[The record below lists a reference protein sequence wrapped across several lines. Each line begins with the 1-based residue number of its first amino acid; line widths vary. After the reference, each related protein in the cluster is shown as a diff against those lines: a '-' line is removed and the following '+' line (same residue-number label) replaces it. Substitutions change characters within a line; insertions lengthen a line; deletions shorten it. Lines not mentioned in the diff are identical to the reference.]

1 MLRLETYSA
10 QMPAVTNGGCRKS
23 PLRVKALSHR
33 RERLTMLA
41 MNLSPTTS
49 SWLSALRK
57 PMSLAALLTW
67 LAVFATVMFGVFG
80 SRVVERGVTVPT
92 AVAMLVFLSCLLADI
107 LKVERCPGTGRAVA
121 LVELEA
127 TAALAVLALT
137 GDGSVPALFV
147 ILAVQIAHLPSRL
160 RWLLMA
166 INNLGLIGVLL
177 WMWPLGGAIATF
189 TLYAGFQ
196 AFATLTAFYA
206 RSAENSRDALR
217 LVNAELLATQSLLE
231 DSARSH
237 ERLRLSRELHDVSG
251 HKLTALKLQ
260 LAALARDPAGAPP
273 AVGIAARLAD
283 ELLGDIRGVVSQMR
297 EGDGLD
303 LGRAIEE
310 LAAPIPRP
318 RVSITIE
325 PNLRIDD
332 IAQARALLRAAQ
344 EALTNAARH
353 SQAEQVWLTLGR
365 HDGVIELVVRDNGRG
380 AINPGSGNGL
390 TGMRERLEDV
400 GGGLRISGDDG
411 FRVTAWVP
419 GT

>member
-1 MLRLETYSA
+1 
-10 QMPAVTNGGCRKS
+10 
-23 PLRVKALSHR
+23 
-33 RERLTMLA
+33 MLA
-41 MNLSPTTS
+41 MTTFATFQHAAT
-49 SWLSALRK
+49 ALRK
-57 PMSLAALLTW
+57 PLSLAAILTW
-67 LAVFATVMFGVFG
+67 LAVFVTVLFGTFG
-80 SRVVERGVTVPT
+80 SRVSERGIAIPTVI
-92 AVAMLVFLSCLLADI
+92 AMLAYLFALLADI
-107 LKVERCPGTGRAVA
+107 LKAEGCRRIGRAIVG
-121 LVELEA
+121 VEIGA
-127 TAALAVLALT
+127 IAALTVLALT

-147 ILAVQIAHLPSRL
+147 ILAVQVAHLPGRL
-160 RWLLMA
+160 PALLMV
-166 INNLGLIGVLL
+166 INNLALIGVLL

-189 TLYAGFQ
+189 ALYAGFQ
-196 AFATLTAFYA
+196 AFATLTAHYA
-206 RSAENSRDALR
+206 RSAENSRDELR

-273 AVGIAARLAD
+273 AVETAARLAD

-297 EGDGLD
+297 HDEGLD

-318 RVSITIE
+318 RVSLSIE

-365 HDGVIELVVRDNGRG
+365 RNGGIELNVRDNGRG
-380 AINPGSGNGL
+380 SAQPRAGNGL

-400 GGGLRISGDDG
+400 GGGLRISGDEG
-411 FRVTAWVP
+411 FHVTAWVP

>member
-1 MLRLETYSA
+1 MQSMNVPSTA
-10 QMPAVTNGGCRKS
+10 
-23 PLRVKALSHR
+23 R
-33 RERLTMLA
+33 RGLA
-41 MNLSPTTS
+41 AM
-49 SWLSALRK
+49 RK

-67 LAVFATVMFGVFG
+67 LAVLLTVLFGAFG
-80 SRVVERGVTVPT
+80 SHVTERGVALPT
-92 AVAMLVFLSCLLADI
+92 IVAMLVFLFGLLADI
-107 LKVERCPGTGRAVA
+107 VKAEGCQRLGRAVA
-121 LVELEA
+121 LVEVQAL
-127 TAALAVLALT
+127 AALAVLALT

-160 RWLLMA
+160 RWWLMGM
-166 INNLGLIGVLL
+166 NNLCLIAVLL
-177 WMWPLGGAIATF
+177 WTSPLGGAIAMF
-189 TLYAGFQ
+189 ALYAGFQ

-260 LAALARDPAGAPP
+260 LAALARDPLGAPP
-273 AVGIAARLAD
+273 AVETAARLAD

-297 EGDGLD
+297 HDEGLD

-310 LAAPIPRP
+310 LAAPFPRP
-318 RVSITIE
+318 QVNLNIE
-325 PNLRIDD
+325 PDLRIDD

-353 SQAEQVWLTLGR
+353 SQAEQVWLSLARRNGN
-365 HDGVIELVVRDNGRG
+365 IELEVRDNGRG
-380 AINPGSGNGL
+380 AVQARAGNGL

-400 GGGLRISGDDG
+400 GGGLRFSGNEG
-411 FRVTAWVP
+411 FHVVAWVP
-419 GT
+419 AT

>member
-1 MLRLETYSA
+1 MNNPPTA
-10 QMPAVTNGGCRKS
+10 QRW
-23 PLRVKALSHR
+23 
-33 RERLTMLA
+33 LA
-41 MNLSPTTS
+41 
-49 SWLSALRK
+49 ALRK
-57 PMSLAALLTW
+57 PMSLAALVTW
-67 LAVFATVMFGVFG
+67 LAVFATVLFGVFG
-80 SRVVERGVTVPT
+80 SRVVERGVTIPT
-92 AVAMLVFLSCLLADI
+92 MVAMLIFLFGLLADI
-107 LKVERCPGTGRAVA
+107 VKVEGCPRLGRAIV
-121 LVELEA
+121 LIEIEA
-127 TAALAVLALT
+127 IAALLVLALT

-147 ILAVQIAHLPSRL
+147 ILAVQIAHLRSRI
-160 RWLLMA
+160 RWLLMG

-189 TLYAGFQ
+189 ALYAGFQ

-273 AVGIAARLAD
+273 AVETAARLAD

-297 EGDGLD
+297 HDEGLD

-318 RVSITIE
+318 RVNLSIE

-365 HDGVIELVVRDNGRG
+365 RNGSIELDVRDNGRG
-380 AINPGSGNGL
+380 ATELRAGNGL

-400 GGGLRISGDDG
+400 GGGLRFSGDDG
-411 FRVTAWVP
+411 FHLTAWVP

>member
-1 MLRLETYSA
+1 MD
-10 QMPAVTNGGCRKS
+10 
-23 PLRVKALSHR
+23 
-33 RERLTMLA
+33 A
-41 MNLSPTTS
+41 MNTPSTAQR
-49 SWLSALRK
+49 WLAALRQ

-67 LAVFATVMFGVFG
+67 LAVFATVLFGVFG
-80 SRVVERGVTVPT
+80 SRVAERGVTSPT
-92 AVAMLVFLSCLLADI
+92 MVAMLVFLFGVMADI
-107 LKVERCPGTGRAVA
+107 VKVEGCQRVGRAVV
-121 LVELEA
+121 LIEVEA
-127 TAALAVLALT
+127 IAALLVLALT

-147 ILAVQIAHLPSRL
+147 ILAVQIAHLRSRI
-160 RWLLMA
+160 RWWLMV

-177 WMWPLGGAIATF
+177 WMWPLGVAIATF
-189 TLYAGFQ
+189 GLYAGFQ

-273 AVGIAARLAD
+273 AVETAARLAD

-297 EGDGLD
+297 HDEGLD

-318 RVSITIE
+318 RVNLSIE
-325 PNLRIDD
+325 PNLRLDD

-365 HDGVIELVVRDNGRG
+365 CNGSIELNVRDNGRG
-380 AINPGSGNGL
+380 AAQVRAGNGL
-390 TGMRERLEDV
+390 TGMRERLENV
-400 GGGLRISGDDG
+400 GGGLRVCGDDG
-411 FRVTAWVP
+411 FHLTAWVP

>member
-1 MLRLETYSA
+1 MQSMNVPSTA
-10 QMPAVTNGGCRKS
+10 QRG
-23 PLRVKALSHR
+23 
-33 RERLTMLA
+33 LA
-41 MNLSPTTS
+41 AM
-49 SWLSALRK
+49 RK

-67 LAVFATVMFGVFG
+67 LAVLLTVLFGAFG
-80 SRVVERGVTVPT
+80 SRVAERGVALPT
-92 AVAMLVFLSCLLADI
+92 IVAMLVFLFGLLADI
-107 LKVERCPGTGRAVA
+107 VKAEGCQRLGRALA
-121 LVELEA
+121 LVEVQAL
-127 TAALAVLALT
+127 AALAVLALT

-160 RWLLMA
+160 RWWLMGM
-166 INNLGLIGVLL
+166 NNLCLIAVLL
-177 WMWPLGGAIATF
+177 WTSPLGGAIAMF
-189 TLYAGFQ
+189 ALYAGFQ

-260 LAALARDPAGAPP
+260 LAALARDPVGAPP
-273 AVGIAARLAD
+273 AVETAARLAD

-297 EGDGLD
+297 HDEGLD

-310 LAAPIPRP
+310 LAAPFPRP
-318 RVSITIE
+318 QVNLSIE
-325 PNLRIDD
+325 PDLRIDD

-353 SQAEQVWLTLGR
+353 SQAEQVWLSLARRNGN
-365 HDGVIELVVRDNGRG
+365 IELEVRDNGRG
-380 AINPGSGNGL
+380 AVQARAGNGL

-400 GGGLRISGDDG
+400 GGGLRFSGNEG
-411 FRVTAWVP
+411 FHVVAWVP
-419 GT
+419 AT

>member
-1 MLRLETYSA
+1 MDAVNTPSTA
-10 QMPAVTNGGCRKS
+10 QRW
-23 PLRVKALSHR
+23 
-33 RERLTMLA
+33 LA
-41 MNLSPTTS
+41 
-49 SWLSALRK
+49 ALRQ

-67 LAVFATVMFGVFG
+67 LAVFATVLFGVFG
-80 SRVVERGVTVPT
+80 SRVAERGVTLPT
-92 AVAMLVFLSCLLADI
+92 MIAMLVFLFGVMADI
-107 LKVERCPGTGRAVA
+107 AKVEGCRRVGRAAV
-121 LVELEA
+121 LIEVEA
-127 TAALAVLALT
+127 IAALLVLALT

-147 ILAVQIAHLPSRL
+147 ILAVQIAHLGSPI
-160 RWLLMA
+160 RWLLMG

-177 WMWPLGGAIATF
+177 WMWPLGVAIATF
-189 TLYAGFQ
+189 GLYAGFQ

-273 AVGIAARLAD
+273 AVETAARLAD

-297 EGDGLD
+297 HDEGLD

-318 RVSITIE
+318 RVNLSIE
-325 PNLRIDD
+325 PNLRLDD

-353 SQAEQVWLTLGR
+353 SQADQVWLTLARRNGS
-365 HDGVIELVVRDNGRG
+365 IELDVRDNGRG
-380 AINPGSGNGL
+380 AAQPRAGNGL

-400 GGGLRISGDDG
+400 GGGLRFSGGDG
-411 FRVTAWVP
+411 FHLTAWVP

>member
-1 MLRLETYSA
+1 M
-10 QMPAVTNGGCRKS
+10 G
-23 PLRVKALSHR
+23 
-33 RERLTMLA
+33 A
-41 MNLSPTTS
+41 MNGQTTAQH
-49 SWLSALRK
+49 WLAEMRK
-57 PMSLAALLTW
+57 PLSLAALLTW
-67 LAVFATVMFGVFG
+67 LAVMVTLLFGAFG
-80 SRVVERGVTVPT
+80 SRVVERGMTIPTVI
-92 AVAMLVFLSCLLADI
+92 AMLGYLFALLADI
-107 LKVERCPGTGRAVA
+107 LKVEGCQRLGRAVV
-121 LVELEA
+121 LVEIQA
-127 TAALAVLALT
+127 IAALAVLALT
-137 GDGSVPALFV
+137 RDGSVPALFV
-147 ILAVQIAHLPSRL
+147 ILAVQIAHFPGRLPK
-160 RWLLMA
+160 LLMG
-166 INNLGLIGVLL
+166 INNVGLICVLL

-189 TLYAGFQ
+189 ALYAGFQ

-273 AVGIAARLAD
+273 AVETAARLAD
-283 ELLGDIRGVVSQMR
+283 ELLGDIRSVVSQMR
-297 EGDGLD
+297 NDEGLD

-318 RVSITIE
+318 RVNLAID

-353 SQAEQVWLTLGR
+353 SQAEQVWLTLSRRNGS
-365 HDGVIELVVRDNGRG
+365 IELYVRDNGRG
-380 AINPGSGNGL
+380 ATQPRAGNGL

-400 GGGLRISGDDG
+400 GGGLRFSGDDG
-411 FRVTAWVP
+411 FHLTAWVP

>member
-1 MLRLETYSA
+1 MNTPTSA
-10 QMPAVTNGGCRKS
+10 QPWLAAV
-23 PLRVKALSHR
+23 
-33 RERLTMLA
+33 
-41 MNLSPTTS
+41 
-49 SWLSALRK
+49 RK
-57 PMSLAALLTW
+57 PLSLAATLTW
-67 LAVFATVMFGVFG
+67 LAVFVTVLFGVFG
-80 SRVVERGVTVPT
+80 SRVVERGVTIPT
-92 AVAMLVFLSCLLADI
+92 IVAMLAFLFALLADI
-107 LKVERCPGTGRAVA
+107 LKVEGCERVRRAVVLA
-121 LVELEA
+121 EIEA
-127 TAALAVLALT
+127 IAALAVLALT

-147 ILAVQIAHLPSRL
+147 ILAVQIAHLPGRL
-160 RWLLMA
+160 PRLLMG
-166 INNLGLIGVLL
+166 INNAGLIGVLL
-177 WMWPLGGAIATF
+177 WMWPIGGAIATF
-189 TLYAGFQ
+189 ALYAGFQ

-231 DSARSH
+231 DSARTH

-273 AVGIAARLAD
+273 AVETAARLAD

-297 EGDGLD
+297 HDEGLD

-318 RVSITIE
+318 RVNLSIE
-325 PNLRIDD
+325 RDLRIDD

-365 HDGVIELVVRDNGRG
+365 RNGNIELDVRDNGRG
-380 AINPGSGNGL
+380 AVQPRAGNGL

-400 GGGLRISGDDG
+400 GGGWSAHVIEQRIDG
-411 FRVTAWVP
+411 KIIRPSANYTGPEDLKFVP
-419 GT
+419 IDARR

>member
-1 MLRLETYSA
+1 MD
-10 QMPAVTNGGCRKS
+10 
-23 PLRVKALSHR
+23 
-33 RERLTMLA
+33 A
-41 MNLSPTTS
+41 MNTPSTARR
-49 SWLSALRK
+49 WLAALRK

-67 LAVFATVMFGVFG
+67 LAVFATVLFGVFG
-80 SRVVERGVTVPT
+80 SRVVERGVMIPT
-92 AVAMLVFLSCLLADI
+92 IVAMLVFLFGLLADI
-107 LKVERCPGTGRAVA
+107 VKAEGIQRIGRAMV
-121 LVELEA
+121 LIGIEA
-127 TAALAVLALT
+127 VAALGVLALT

-147 ILAVQIAHLPSRL
+147 ILAVQVAHLPSRQ
-160 RWLLMA
+160 RWLLMGM
-166 INNLGLIGVLL
+166 NNVGLIAVLL

-189 TLYAGFQ
+189 GLYAGFQ

-237 ERLRLSRELHDVSG
+237 ERLRLSRELHDISG

-273 AVGIAARLAD
+273 AVETAARLAD

-297 EGDGLD
+297 NDEGLD

-318 RVSITIE
+318 RVNLSIE

-365 HDGVIELVVRDNGRG
+365 RNGSIELDVRDNGRG
-380 AINPGSGNGL
+380 AAQPRAGNGL

-400 GGGLRISGDDG
+400 GGGLRFSGDDG
-411 FRVTAWVP
+411 FHLTAWVP

>member
-1 MLRLETYSA
+1 MNESSTA
-10 QMPAVTNGGCRKS
+10 QRC
-23 PLRVKALSHR
+23 
-33 RERLTMLA
+33 LTD
-41 MNLSPTTS
+41 
-49 SWLSALRK
+49 LRK
-57 PMSLAALLTW
+57 PLSLAALLTW
-67 LAVFATVMFGVFG
+67 LAVLATVMFGVFG
-80 SRVVERGVTVPT
+80 SRVVERGVAIPTV
-92 AVAMLVFLSCLLADI
+92 VAMLVFLCAVLADI
-107 LKVERCPGTGRAVA
+107 VKVKDCQRVGRAVA
-121 LVELEA
+121 LLEIEA
-127 TAALAVLALT
+127 LAALAVLALT
-137 GDGSVPALFV
+137 RDGSVPALFV
-147 ILAVQIAHLPSRL
+147 ILAVQIAHLPNRV
-160 RWLLMA
+160 RWLLMG
-166 INNLGLIGVLL
+166 INNLVLITVLIN
-177 WMWPLGGAIATF
+177 MWPLGGAIATF
-189 TLYAGFQ
+189 ALYAGFQ

-206 RSAENSRDALR
+206 RSAENSRDELR

-273 AVGIAARLAD
+273 AVETAARLAD

-297 EGDGLD
+297 HDEGLD

-318 RVSITIE
+318 RVSLSIE

-353 SQAEQVWLTLGR
+353 SHAEQVWLTLCRRNGS
-365 HDGVIELVVRDNGRG
+365 IELDVRDNGRG
-380 AINPGSGNGL
+380 STQPRAGNGL

-400 GGGLRISGDDG
+400 GGGLRFSGTDG
-411 FRVTAWVP
+411 FHVTAWVP

>member
-1 MLRLETYSA
+1 MQSMNVPSTA
-10 QMPAVTNGGCRKS
+10 
-23 PLRVKALSHR
+23 R
-33 RERLTMLA
+33 RGLA
-41 MNLSPTTS
+41 AM
-49 SWLSALRK
+49 RK

-67 LAVFATVMFGVFG
+67 LAVLLTVLFGAFG
-80 SRVVERGVTVPT
+80 SHVTERGVALPT
-92 AVAMLVFLSCLLADI
+92 IVAMLVFLFGLLADI
-107 LKVERCPGTGRAVA
+107 VKAEGCQRLGRAVA
-121 LVELEA
+121 LVEVQAL
-127 TAALAVLALT
+127 AALAVLALT

-160 RWLLMA
+160 RWWLMG
-166 INNLGLIGVLL
+166 INNLCLIALL
-177 WMWPLGGAIATF
+177 SWTSPLGGAIAMF
-189 TLYAGFQ
+189 ALYAGFQ

-260 LAALARDPAGAPP
+260 LAALARDPVGAPP
-273 AVGIAARLAD
+273 AVETAARLAD

-297 EGDGLD
+297 HDEGLD

-310 LAAPIPRP
+310 LAAPFPRP
-318 RVSITIE
+318 QVNLNIE
-325 PNLRIDD
+325 PDLRIDD

-353 SQAEQVWLTLGR
+353 SQAEQVWLSLARRNGN
-365 HDGVIELVVRDNGRG
+365 IELEVRDNGRG
-380 AINPGSGNGL
+380 AMQARAGNGL

-400 GGGLRISGDDG
+400 GGGLRFSGNEG
-411 FRVTAWVP
+411 FHVVAWVP
-419 GT
+419 AT

>member
-1 MLRLETYSA
+1 MQS
-10 QMPAVTNGGCRKS
+10 MNVTSTG
-23 PLRVKALSHR
+23 P
-33 RERLTMLA
+33 
-41 MNLSPTTS
+41 
-49 SWLSALRK
+49 SWLAALCK

-67 LAVFATVMFGVFG
+67 LAVLLTLLFGVFG
-80 SRVVERGVTVPT
+80 SRVVERGVAIPT
-92 AVAMLVFLSCLLADI
+92 IVAMLAFLFCLLLDI
-107 LKVERCPGTGRAVA
+107 TKAEGCQGIGRSIA
-121 LVELEA
+121 LVEVEA
-127 TAALAVLALT
+127 LAALAVLVLT

-147 ILAVQIAHLPSRL
+147 ILAVQIAHQPGRWP
-160 RWLLMA
+160 WLLMG
-166 INNLGLIGVLL
+166 INNLGLLTVLL
-177 WMWPLGGAIATF
+177 SMWPLGGAIATF
-189 TLYAGFQ
+189 ALYAGFQ

-273 AVGIAARLAD
+273 AVETAARLAD

-297 EGDGLD
+297 HDEGLD

-310 LAAPIPRP
+310 LAAPFPRP
-318 RVSITIE
+318 HVNLSIE
-325 PNLRIDD
+325 PDLRIDD

-353 SQAEQVWLTLGR
+353 SHAEQVWLSLGR
-365 HDGVIELVVRDNGRG
+365 HNGNIQLEIRDNGRG
-380 AINPGSGNGL
+380 AAQPRAGNGL

-400 GGGLRISGDDG
+400 GGGLRFSGNDG

-419 GT
+419 ET

>member
-1 MLRLETYSA
+1 M
-10 QMPAVTNGGCRKS
+10 
-23 PLRVKALSHR
+23 
-33 RERLTMLA
+33 
-41 MNLSPTTS
+41 
-49 SWLSALRK
+49 RK

-67 LAVFATVMFGVFG
+67 LAVLLTVLFGAFG
-80 SRVVERGVTVPT
+80 SRVAERGVAIPT
-92 AVAMLVFLSCLLADI
+92 IVAMLVFLFGLLADI
-107 LKVERCPGTGRAVA
+107 VKAEGCQRLGRAVA
-121 LVELEA
+121 LVEVQAL
-127 TAALAVLALT
+127 AALAVLALT

-160 RWLLMA
+160 RWWLMG
-166 INNLGLIGVLL
+166 INNLCLIAVLL
-177 WMWPLGGAIATF
+177 WTSPLGGAIAMF
-189 TLYAGFQ
+189 ALYAGFQ

-237 ERLRLSRELHDVSG
+237 ERLRLSRELHDVSC

-260 LAALARDPAGAPP
+260 LAALARDPVGAPP
-273 AVGIAARLAD
+273 AVETAARLAD

-297 EGDGLD
+297 HDEGLD

-310 LAAPIPRP
+310 LAAPFPRP
-318 RVSITIE
+318 QVNLSIE
-325 PNLRIDD
+325 PDLRIDD

-353 SQAEQVWLTLGR
+353 SQAEQVWLSLAR
-365 HDGVIELVVRDNGRG
+365 RDGNIELEVRDNGRG
-380 AINPGSGNGL
+380 AVQARAGNGL

-400 GGGLRISGDDG
+400 GGGLRFSGNEG
-411 FRVTAWVP
+411 FHVVAWVP
-419 GT
+419 AT

>member
-1 MLRLETYSA
+1 
-10 QMPAVTNGGCRKS
+10 
-23 PLRVKALSHR
+23 
-33 RERLTMLA
+33 
-41 MNLSPTTS
+41 MNSPTTMQR
-49 SWLSALRK
+49 WLAAVSK

-67 LAVFATVMFGVFG
+67 LAVLVTVLFGVFG
-80 SRVVERGVTVPT
+80 SRVVERGVTIPT
-92 AVAMLVFLSCLLADI
+92 IVAMLVFVLALLADI
-107 LKVERCPGTGRAVA
+107 LKVEGCQRIGRAVA
-121 LVELEA
+121 LVEVEA
-127 TAALAVLALT
+127 LAALAVLVLT

-147 ILAVQIAHLPSRL
+147 ILAVQIAHLPGRL
-160 RWLLMA
+160 PKLLMG
-166 INNLGLIGVLL
+166 INNISLIGVLL

-189 TLYAGFQ
+189 ALYAGFQ

-260 LAALARDPAGAPP
+260 LAVLARDPAGAPP
-273 AVGIAARLAD
+273 AVETAARLAD

-297 EGDGLD
+297 DDEGLD

-310 LAAPIPRP
+310 LAVPFPRP
-318 RVSITIE
+318 RVNLAIE

-353 SQAEQVWLTLGR
+353 SHAEQVWLTLGR
-365 HDGVIELVVRDNGRG
+365 RNGNIELDVRDNGRG
-380 AINPGSGNGL
+380 AVQPRAGNGL

-400 GGGLRISGDDG
+400 GGGLRFSGNNG

>member
-1 MLRLETYSA
+1 METMNTQSTT
-10 QMPAVTNGGCRKS
+10 QRW
-23 PLRVKALSHR
+23 
-33 RERLTMLA
+33 LA
-41 MNLSPTTS
+41 
-49 SWLSALRK
+49 ALRK
-57 PMSLAALLTW
+57 PMSLAALVTW
-67 LAVFATVMFGVFG
+67 LAVFATVLFGVFG
-80 SRVVERGVTVPT
+80 SRVAERGVTIPT
-92 AVAMLVFLSCLLADI
+92 IIAMLVFLFGVVADI
-107 LKVERCPGTGRAVA
+107 VKVEGCQRLGRAVF
-121 LVELEA
+121 LIEIEA
-127 TAALAVLALT
+127 IAALLVLALT

-147 ILAVQIAHLPSRL
+147 ILAVQIAYLGSPI
-160 RWLLMA
+160 RWWLMG
-166 INNLGLIGVLL
+166 INNIGLIGVLL

-189 TLYAGFQ
+189 GLYAGFQ

-273 AVGIAARLAD
+273 AVETAARLAD
-283 ELLGDIRGVVSQMR
+283 ELLGDIRAVVSQMR
-297 EGDGLD
+297 HDEGLD

-318 RVSITIE
+318 RVNLSIQ

-353 SQAEQVWLTLGR
+353 SQAEQVWLSLGR
-365 HDGVIELVVRDNGRG
+365 RNGSIELDVRDNGRG
-380 AINPGSGNGL
+380 AVQPRAGNGL

-400 GGGLRISGDDG
+400 GGGLRISGSDG
-411 FRVTAWVP
+411 FQLTAWVP

>member
-1 MLRLETYSA
+1 MDGMNTSTAA
-10 QMPAVTNGGCRKS
+10 QRW
-23 PLRVKALSHR
+23 
-33 RERLTMLA
+33 LA
-41 MNLSPTTS
+41 AGS
-49 SWLSALRK
+49 K

-67 LAVFATVMFGVFG
+67 LAVLVTLLFGVFG
-80 SRVVERGVTVPT
+80 SRVVERGVTIPT
-92 AVAMLVFLSCLLADI
+92 IAAMLIFLFALLADI
-107 LKVERCPGTGRAVA
+107 VKDEGCRSIGRSIAW
-121 LVELEA
+121 VELEA
-127 TAALAVLALT
+127 VAALAVLVLT

-147 ILAVQIAHLPSRL
+147 ILAVQIAHLPG
-160 RWLLMA
+160 RWPRLLMG
-166 INNLGLIGVLL
+166 INNLGLLVVLL
-177 WMWPLGGAIATF
+177 RMWPLGSGLATF
-189 TLYAGFQ
+189 ALYAGFQ

-273 AVGIAARLAD
+273 AVETAARLAD

-297 EGDGLD
+297 QDEGLD

-318 RVSITIE
+318 RVNLSIE

-353 SQAEQVWLTLGR
+353 SHAEQVWLTLARRNGS
-365 HDGVIELVVRDNGRG
+365 IELDVRDNGRG
-380 AINPGSGNGL
+380 AAQPRAGNGL

-400 GGGLRISGDDG
+400 GGGLRFSGTDG
-411 FRVTAWVP
+411 FHVTAWVP